1 MSATLLVTSRLTPG
15 AVQIDR
21 RATAAEACAAAR
33 AEHARTGAAV
43 RVVADG
49 AELLAI
55 PEDSDEEDVWTTDD
69 AVAAW
74 LDAHARPEPAPPARV
89 RKQRPRTLLQRRC
102 MAFGAAS

>member
-1 MSATLLVTSRLTPG
+1 VSATLLVSSRLTPG

-21 RATAAEACAAAR
+21 RDTAAEACAAAR

-55 PEDSDEEDVWTTDD
+55 PESADEDD
-69 AVAAW
+69 ALENLAEVL
-74 LDAHARPEPAPPARV
+74 LDQLALRLADD
-89 RKQRPRTLLQRRC
+89 
-102 MAFGAAS
+102 GAAS